1 MQLADSH
8 VGKLGGEPP
17 EPGDDLLL
25 VIRSPD
31 LSHLVVIEASRFD
44 RGLPAPEISVRRG
57 GKPHIDPRV
66 RDRLSGSM
74 KRVDLIDDSRG
85 VPRLRLTWFHHG
97 LRNTGERASPHDAAD
112 VIRLRARDRLMSH
125 LAAHGTGVA
134 GYLIR
139 CPGVT
144 DPQRRG
150 MSWRMALRARDNGPR
165 DARRLR
171 PTIAGGST
179 QTRTVGGTTRR
190 ILRVVQPSEV
200 LVD

>member
-1 MQLADSH
+1 VQLADSH

-25 VIRSPD
+25 VIRFPD

-85 VPRLRLTWFHHG
+85 IPRLRLTWFHHG
-97 LRNTGERASPHDAAD
+97 LRNTGERARPHDAAD
-112 VIRLRARDRLMSH
+112 VIRDRSHEVAPADFFEVAISNRDAICRKLADRGEDRLGGPLCRTNGARDVRDGARPLQ
-125 LAAHGTGVA
+125 VA
-134 GYLIR
+134 EVPPERQQERIR
-139 CPGVT
+139 
-144 DPQRRG
+144 QLRR
-150 MSWRMALRARDNGPR
+150 
-165 DARRLR
+165 
-171 PTIAGGST
+171 T
-179 QTRTVGGTTRR
+179 
-190 ILRVVQPSEV
+190 
-200 LVD
+200 